1 MTKNVIEKIKTLESE
16 KSSWNVASESMGFIL
31 RIAKI
36 VGCKNILEIGTYNG
50 YSALKLSLVTDKL
63 ITLERDEIF
72 IKEAEK
78 NLKIARNIKLIKG
91 DALKTLKDKVI
102 RNDSYDLI
110 FIDAMKPEYQGYF
123 LIVKNMLS
131 NGGVIIFDNTI
142 SHRKKIGE
150 TFFKEIKDSNF
161 EINEFSYGDGL
172 IVLSKN
178 KIKFSPKDLKHKY
191 NG

>member
-1 MTKNVIEKIKTLESE
+1 MTKDVIEKIKTLES
-16 KSSWNVASESMGFIL
+16 KRAPWNVAPESMSFIL

-36 VGCKNILEIGTYNG
+36 VRCKNILEIGTYNG
-50 YSALKLSLVTDKL
+50 YSALKLSMVTDKL
-63 ITLERDEIF
+63 ITLERDKLF
-72 IKEAEK
+72 IKEAKE
-78 NLKIARNIKLIKG
+78 NLKIAKNIELIEG
-91 DALKTLKDKVI
+91 DALKTLKDKII
-102 RNDSYDLI
+102 RKNFYDLI

>member
-1 MTKNVIEKIKTLESE
+1 MTKKVIEKIKTLES
-16 KSSWNVASESMGFIL
+16 KRAPWNVAPESMSFIL
-31 RIAKI
+31 RLAEII
-36 VGCKNILEIGTYNG
+36 GCENILEVGTYNG
-50 YSALKLSLVTDKL
+50 YSALKLSMVTNKL

-72 IKEAEK
+72 IKEAKE

-91 DALKTLKDKVI
+91 DALKTLKNKVI
-102 RNDSYDLI
+102 KDHYYDLI

-123 LIVKNMLS
+123 LIVKKMLS
-131 NGGVIIFDNTI
+131 NKGIIIFDNTI

-172 IVLSKN
+172 VVLSKN

>member
-1 MTKNVIEKIKTLESE
+1 MTKKVIEKIKTLES
-16 KSSWNVASESMGFIL
+16 KRAPWNVAPESMSFIL
-31 RIAKI
+31 RLAEII
-36 VGCKNILEIGTYNG
+36 GCKNILEIGTYNG
-50 YSALKLSLVTDKL
+50 YSALKLSLVTNKL

-72 IKEAEK
+72 IKEAKE
-78 NLKIARNIKLIKG
+78 NLKIAKNIKIIKG

-123 LIVKNMLS
+123 LIVKKMLS
-131 NGGVIIFDNTI
+131 NKGIIIFDNTI

-178 KIKFSPKDLKHKY
+178 KMKFSAKDLKHRY